1 MRHDDSWE
9 SNVFQDTIGEH
20 LVQICLA
27 LAEWADTRRNC
38 YEPFHPVDQ
47 THEIVALEKLI
58 SSLEQTWL
66 MWSLCVEIYKQAT
79 DYIL

>member
-66 MWSLCVEIYKQAT
+66 TWSLCVEIYKQAT

>member
-20 LVQICLA
+20 LVRICLA

-66 MWSLCVEIYKQAT
+66 TWSLCVEIYKQAT

>member
-1 MRHDDSWE
+1 
-9 SNVFQDTIGEH
+9 
-20 LVQICLA
+20 VQICLA

-66 MWSLCVEIYKQAT
+66 TWSLCVEIYKQAT